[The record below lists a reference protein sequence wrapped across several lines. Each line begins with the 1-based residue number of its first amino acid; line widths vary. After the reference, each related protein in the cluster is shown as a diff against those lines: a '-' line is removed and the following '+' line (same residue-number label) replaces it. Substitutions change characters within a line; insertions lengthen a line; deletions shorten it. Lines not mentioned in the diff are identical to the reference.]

1 MRINGYRI
9 IFSKSNWSIREIET
23 AYCLGFD
30 VAAKD
35 ITADI
40 RVTSKKALKNFMRMA
55 YSTFPKSIIEKL
67 SELYGQV
74 ESEFKEI
81 YTPELS
87 YPNRKLKDHQIEA
100 IKEMAH
106 RQYNLLAFTMGLGKT
121 ITSISISKMM
131 DFERTLIVCPAL
143 VKWNWFRE
151 LSEDWGFNALEFT
164 MLDAIYDQSFQ
175 AINEKF
181 VIVNF
186 EMIQKWQEHIVSKP
200 FDHVIVDEA
209 HNIKNPDTKRHR
221 LVGRVLNKNP
231 KARVTLLTGT
241 PITNRVDDLFGYL
254 TLFNHHLGRSK
265 RSFINRYTVGSK
277 KEAIN
282 TNELRINL
290 SNCMIRKKTSEC
302 IDLPELRISK
312 YHFNIKDFGNEYL
325 ISKQK
330 VEMARDQVRQIKK
343 RISKG
348 DKDPSLKSELN
359 KQKMIA
365 RSNIHS
371 LNRIASEYKV
381 PGVCHLAD
389 SIIRDGRKVIIFSPY
404 RNTLKMLQDF
414 YKNRAVTIDGSVPPK
429 EKQKRIQDFINK
441 PKVKVF
447 IGQVQAAGVGINL
460 VNSSD
465 VIFNGFPFTPD
476 SIEQPIKR
484 AHRMGQVK
492 DVNVY
497 FTIANGSYDQHIYN
511 IVASKLNEINDTIDH
526 DKSDVMEL
534 DTIDNQELKD
544 ILQ

>member
-1 MRINGYRI
+1 MQIDGYK
-9 IFSKSNWSIREIET
+9 FTLTKNHWSIREIET

-30 VAAKD
+30 VGSKH
-35 ITADI
+35 ITADLRI
-40 RVTSKKALKNFMRMA
+40 TSKKALKNFMRMA
-55 YSTFPKSIIEKL
+55 FSTFSKRTIDDLAKAYKNIDD
-67 SELYGQV
+67 Q
-74 ESEFKEI
+74 FNEI
-81 YTPELS
+81 YLPELK
-87 YPNRKLKDHQIEA
+87 YPNHNLRDHQVSA
-100 IKEMAH
+100 LKEMAH

-121 ITSISISKMM
+121 ITSASLTKMM
-131 DFERTLIVCPAL
+131 DFERTLIICPAL

-164 MLDAIYDQSFQ
+164 MLDAIYDQSFY

-181 VIVNF
+181 IIVNF
-186 EMIQKWQEHIVSKP
+186 EMIEKWQEHIFSRDI
-200 FDHVIVDEA
+200 DHIIIDEA

-231 KARVTLLTGT
+231 EGRVTLLTGT

-265 RSFINRYTVGSK
+265 RNFIRRYTVGSK

-282 TNELRINL
+282 TAELRVNL

-302 IDLPELRISK
+302 IDLPDLRIGR
-312 YHFNIKDFGNEYL
+312 YHFNIKDFGKDYL
-325 ISKQK
+325 ISQQK
-330 VEMARDQVRQIKK
+330 VELARKQVRAIKRK
-343 RISKG
+343 IEKG
-348 DKDPSLKSELN
+348 DKDPTLKGELHKN
-359 KQKMIA
+359 KMIA
-365 RSNIHS
+365 RANIHS

-389 SIIRDGRKVIIFSPY
+389 KIIRDGRKVIIFSPY
-404 RNTLKMLQDF
+404 KQTLKMTQDY
-414 YKNRAVTIDGSVPPK
+414 YKKRSVLIDGSVAPK
-429 EKQKRIQDFINK
+429 EKQRRIQEFINN
-441 PKVKVF
+441 PKVMVF

-460 VNSSD
+460 VNSAD

-511 IVASKLNEINDTIDH
+511 IVASKLNEINDTIDY

-534 DTIDNQELKD
+534 DAVDNQELKE
-544 ILQ
+544 ILL